1 MHKQVV
7 KDSSMCRV
15 GLPDYLIVMRKPC
28 DNPEPVKHPNGFES
42 FIGENE
48 PLAPKKE
55 PELKSK
61 DAEAPDHKSSILTT
75 DPVYSHQVWRRY
87 ASPVWMDINQ
97 SRTLNRE
104 PAREE
109 KDEKHICPLQL
120 DAIDR
125 ALELWTNPGDTFL
138 SPFAGIG
145 SEVHEAVKMGRKGI
159 GIELKDSY
167 YNQAVLNCKQA
178 ELERGAQLHF

>member
-1 MHKQVV
+1 M
-7 KDSSMCRV
+7 
-15 GLPDYLIVMRKPC
+15 
-28 DNPEPVKHPNGFES
+28 F
-42 FIGENE
+42 
-48 PLAPKKE
+48 
-55 PELKSK
+55 
-61 DAEAPDHKSSILTT
+61 
-75 DPVYSHQVWRRY
+75 SHEVWRRY
-87 ASPVWMDINQ
+87 ASPVWMDIRQ

-120 DAIDR
+120 DVIDR

-145 SEVHEAVKMGRKGI
+145 SEVREAVSMGRKAI
-159 GIELKDSY
+159 GVELKGSY

-178 ELERGAQLHF
+178 ELECEQPSLFEGA